1 MMFCAVSGV
10 SAVQP
15 NGDAIFPDTA
25 PHTSAV
31 SAVSTPR
38 RRPENAPRNI
48 IYACIKSGT
57 RAAWYAR
64 VKPGYSPAPHW
75 SLRKNIFLPA
85 SVYVHASLYMLVY
98 LHIYNP
104 RFNERG

>member
-25 PHTSAV
+25 PDTAAV

-38 RRPENAPRNI
+38 RRPESAPQYN
-48 IYACIKSGT
+48 
-57 RAAWYAR
+57 
-64 VKPGYSPAPHW
+64 
-75 SLRKNIFLPA
+75 LR
-85 SVYVHASLYMLVY
+85 
-98 LHIYNP
+98 LH
-104 RFNERG
+104 